1 MHRVLAHEAE
11 EAVLAAHVVRLLEED
26 THIVVALLETLGAEL
41 ATLQRRLFPP
51 AHLARALAAHPPSL
65 CLFPLRCR
73 VTAFFSLFRA
83 QKSQQN
89 GARTTGCSPCCEPD
103 LKMPASHRGS
113 AAGGQDASRG
123 RGLAMKHLVDEAPS
137 TLWRSA
143 QSAGKG
149 LQALAG
155 SVCVIWPLCPSKLT
169 LPVRAAD

>member
-73 VTAFFSLFRA
+73 VTAFFSRSFA
-83 QKSQQN
+83 HKKVNKTEQ
-89 GARTTGCSPCCEPD
+89 
-103 LKMPASHRGS
+103 
-113 AAGGQDASRG
+113 GQDPAVLAANPISRCQLRTEG
-123 RGLAMKHLVDEAPS
+123 RPREGRM
-137 TLWRSA
+137 
-143 QSAGKG
+143 
-149 LQALAG
+149 
-155 SVCVIWPLCPSKLT
+155 
-169 LPVRAAD
+169 RAADGAWR

>member
-89 GARTTGCSPCCEPD
+89 GAR
-103 LKMPASHRGS
+103 PAVL
-113 AAGGQDASRG
+113 AANPISRCQLRTEG
-123 RGLAMKHLVDEAPS
+123 RPREGRM
-137 TLWRSA
+137 
-143 QSAGKG
+143 
-149 LQALAG
+149 
-155 SVCVIWPLCPSKLT
+155 
-169 LPVRAAD
+169 RAADGAWR